1 MVEKKRGKFGAEN
14 KNLNA
19 GINRSSTS
27 LRSNPII
34 RVPKSLKKKTQF
46 LCVDRKDNDP
56 IFENLNS
63 SKSFLRG

>member
-1 MVEKKRGKFGAEN
+1 MVEKKRGKIKKFGAEN

-34 RVPKSLKKKTQF
+34 RVPKSLKKKHNF
-46 LCVDRKDNDP
+46 CVLTERIMIP
-56 IFENLNS
+56 Y
-63 SKSFLRG
+63 LRI